1 LVKLLNNKFMLE
13 KIISLLIQFGVGS
26 LVGVIIGLLFQ
37 YLISKKLKVFET
49 KLTIFRRVYKQL
61 YYFVLMNQNEI
72 DSLTEKSN
80 YGINAMKAA
89 TESGLNLK
97 NDLGDILYYVDGDL
111 EKKVSDLI
119 YNLYLD
125 GAIFNKKDIDNILYV
140 MNKLKKF
147 K

>member
-1 LVKLLNNKFMLE
+1 MLE